1 MYKLLIPLIPLI
13 ALSAPVAAQEQP
25 KKPMCLPF
33 KEMTD
38 GLQGM
43 GFLPLFGSNNDKA
56 GTMVFVQGKDKVIAI
71 VIFDTGGNACLATMQ
86 ENLRLN
92 NENYEAITSEL
103 IGKKA

>member
-1 MYKLLIPLIPLI
+1 
-13 ALSAPVAAQEQP
+13 
-25 KKPMCLPF
+25 
-33 KEMTD
+33 MTD

-71 VIFDTGGNACLATMQ
+71 VIFDTGGTACLATMQ

>member
-1 MYKLLIPLIPLI
+1 
-13 ALSAPVAAQEQP
+13 
-25 KKPMCLPF
+25 MCLPF

-71 VIFDTGGNACLATMQ
+71 VIFDTGGTACLATMQ

>member
-1 MYKLLIPLIPLI
+1 MNKLLIPLIPLI

-25 KKPMCLPF
+25 KKPMCLPV